1 MHGNVID
8 MSDAIGFRPARDLAF
23 VVDDGPEVEL
33 YAGATYMV
41 PHAVTAAQAG
51 ELELAGEGHA
61 VRRRRATT
69 GAPAPQG
76 GGRTA

>member
-1 MHGNVID
+1 MHDNVAD

-33 YAGATYMV
+33 YAGAVYMV
-41 PHAVTAAQAG
+41 PHGVTAAQAG
-51 ELELAGEGHA
+51 ELELAGEGHV
-61 VRRRRATT
+61 VRRRA
-69 GAPAPQG
+69 APAPTPPS